1 MTDFGYSIAPT
12 RRIDLDSVD
21 ARLRLCRE
29 VLDEVPSSRLCIGC
43 GTCTAGCPAAQFSDF
58 NIRRVH
64 LSFARGR
71 HEGLAERL
79 QRCMLCGKCLLA
91 CPRGVNTRGLIISY
105 RKHL

>member
-1 MTDFGYSIAPT
+1 MIDFGYSITPT
-12 RRIDLDSVD
+12 RRIDLDS
-21 ARLRLCRE
+21 AEPRLRLSRQVHAE
-29 VLDEVPSSRLCIGC
+29 VSSSDLCIGC

-64 LSFARGR
+64 LCFSRGR
-71 HEGLAERL
+71 HDGLAELL